1 MIKLT
6 NIEINKYKS
15 VETEQSF
22 DVDEK
27 VTTLVGKN
35 ESGKTATLEAIAKV
49 NYFEKDPK
57 FKFNSTYDYPRKEK
71 KKFDKSGKDVNVIK
85 CTYEIST
92 ELFKKIKKDVGASVF
107 ENRTFTYSRSYLSK
121 SGKFGGIAA
130 DRLKF
135 LTLKLKEYKIKDEKF
150 IIKVKQ
156 ICSEK
161 ERNAL
166 ITDIDKDES
175 ITDDNKGSFRIFL
188 SGLKKYFK
196 NSWDWQGGA
205 ISEYVAREWIDPN
218 LPKFLYYDE
227 YYALPSTIEIK
238 DLQKE
243 NLEEEKLKTSK
254 ALFELA
260 DINIEELLNDDDYE
274 LYKSE
279 LEATS
284 NEITSKLFKYWKT
297 NTSLRVEFDIEQKK
311 KTVGNNTEINPILQ
325 IRVYNQKYM
334 MSLPLASRSKG
345 FNWFF
350 SFIVWFSKIQEDKYS
365 NYILLLDEPGL
376 NLHGKA
382 QEDLLNFIEDLAK
395 DYQILYTTHS
405 PFMVY
410 SGKLHR
416 VRTVVETDNGTKISD
431 SIQEKDPDTLFP
443 LQAALGYD
451 IAQNLFISK
460 NNLLIE
466 GVSDLIYLT
475 IMSNLLERNGRKGL
489 RENITLVPTGGLDKV
504 TAFIS
509 LIRGQKLRIACLL
522 DTFTDQK
529 GKARLDNLIQK
540 KIVEKNKIHF
550 FDEFASI
557 DSKKADIEDL
567 FEKEEYLKIFNIA
580 FNEHKDIKVKDLDVQ
595 TKQIIPQINKA
606 LGIKNFNHYRPA
618 NELNKINVDS
628 SFFSSETLDR
638 FEKVFK
644 VANSLF

>member
-15 VETEQSF
+15 IETEQSF
-22 DVDEK
+22 EVDEK

-49 NYFEKDPK
+49 NYFEEDPK
-57 FKFNSTYDYPRKEK
+57 FKFNSTYDYPRKER
-71 KKFDKSGKDVNVIK
+71 KKFDKSGKDVKVIE

-92 ELFKKIKKDVGASVF
+92 ELFKKIKHDVGADVF
-107 ENRTFTYSRSYLSK
+107 KSRTFTYSRAYLSK
-121 SGKFGGIAA
+121 TGTIGGISA
-130 DRLKF
+130 DRQNF
-135 LTLKLKEYKIKDEKF
+135 LEFKLKESKIRDKAFVEKVAA
-150 IIKVKQ
+150 IK
-156 ICSEK
+156 SEK
-161 ERNAL
+161 DINTL
-166 ITDIDKDES
+166 IAETDNDVFKL
-175 ITDDNKGSFRIFL
+175 FL
-188 SGLKKYFK
+188 SGLNKYFT
-196 NSWDWQGGA
+196 NSWNWQTEA
-205 ISEYVAREWIDPN
+205 ISEYVARKWINPN

-238 DLQKE
+238 DLQKDS
-243 NLEEEKLKTSK
+243 LEEEKLKTSK

-260 DINIEELLNDDDYE
+260 DINIKELLNDDDYE

-284 NEITSKLFKYWKT
+284 NEITEKLFKYWKT

-311 KTVGNNTEINPILQ
+311 ETVNNCTEINPILQ

-350 SFIVWFSKIQEDKYS
+350 SFIVWFSKIQEDKDS

-382 QEDLLNFIEDLAK
+382 QEDLLYFIEDLAK
-395 DYQILYTTHS
+395 DYQIIYTTHS
-405 PFMVY
+405 PFMVD

-475 IMSNLLERNGRKGL
+475 IMSNILDASGRTGL
-489 RENITLVPTGGLDKV
+489 REDITLVPTGGLDKV

-509 LIRGQKLRIACLL
+509 LIRGQKLKIACLL

-540 KIVEKNKIHF
+540 KIVQRNKIRF
-550 FDEFASI
+550 FDEFSSM
-557 DSKKADIEDL
+557 DSDKADIEDL
-567 FEKEEYLKIFNIA
+567 FEKEEYLKIFNAA
-580 FNEHKDIKVKDLDVQ
+580 FSEHKDLKVKELDIN
-595 TKQIIPQINKA
+595 TKQIISQINKA

-618 NELNKINVDS
+618 NELNKMSIDS
-628 SFFSSETLDR
+628 SFFSSATLDR
-638 FEKVFK
+638 FERVFK
-644 VANSLF
+644 TANSLI